1 MTRDSTGAANGR
13 VGGRLGGGSR
23 ARTALSKTPRVRVV
37 GAVPPAALAALPAV
51 PSAREPLEQ
60 VQMDAASSA
69 ITLMGAALNLTPT
82 RMAQAA
88 QVAMA
93 AVAASQAARA
103 AGPAH
108 ALAPT
113 TPAVSTKAQGKRRLA
128 LASASQSVVS
138 FPRTKARPVEVT
150 PALGAGR
157 RGSVLVVQPAAEYG
171 AGKTYDWND
180 AVAGRERSGAL
191 TDAASRAHEHRQSA
205 RHAHGARHAVM

>member
-1 MTRDSTGAANGR
+1 MVIGGIWSRQLGANEDLAIAAMTRDSTGAANGR

-108 ALAPT
+108 AQAVLAPT

-171 AGKTYDWND
+171 AGKTYD
-180 AVAGRERSGAL
+180 
-191 TDAASRAHEHRQSA
+191 
-205 RHAHGARHAVM
+205 